1 MKKLLLI
8 FSIIL
13 TVSCAKVS
21 APPKT
26 VLFDDSKKHKPKEQ
40 SGEMIA
46 VEKEKSN
53 FSIEDRGKGQAF
65 KSIIS
70 KPMSGAKIS
79 KTKTEKGEAPVL
91 NFEDASLREVIKV
104 IADYKKWNY
113 VIDPSVP
120 DKGINIK
127 INTVVKDQEIDDLL
141 NLLLSIYD
149 VAMVDRDG
157 VKYFSLAKDS
167 VVKSS
172 APLTYGNVIS
182 PALRGEDVVAQ
193 VVPLHFIAPKDMA
206 NISKEFLSSSGKII
220 EDPALSYM
228 VVIDRKPYVRR
239 ILEMVKIFDINIFKQ
254 MNTTLIK
261 FENADADNVR
271 DNIQKILEG
280 YPGLSKDKYYLL
292 TIKDLNALLCITSV
306 KEISDEVKYW
316 AKKFE
321 RESERGEAQIFV
333 YHCENSDAKDL
344 SNILKELYSDEQKTY
359 TNKAGKGELKPVLKG
374 GLSMITDETNNS
386 IIFKCTKRDY
396 KIIEK
401 TLKKLDVPKKQVLIE
416 VMILDLA
423 LDNQFSYGF
432 GWALT
437 HKNLLGDVSNLHTPA
452 WQLNYPETKNALQ
465 GSYSFIFDRFVLD
478 SVLNSN
484 VMKSRTNV
492 LSTPHIL
499 VLDNESATI
508 KVGEQ
513 ISVRANSVQT
523 PATVTGGTTNVNP
536 FYAANSYQY
545 LSTGIQLKVKP
556 SISSNGVVRLEI
568 NQTYSTP
575 GTPASPEQNP
585 PIKDRSLTT
594 IVNVPDG
601 KSVLLGGLIQESK
614 VDSSSEV
621 PGLNKLPLVKYLFK
635 NKSTSRKKS
644 ELIIIITPHVI
655 YDYSDTE
662 RLTNDF
668 KREIE
673 KFKREIYQ
681 AY

>member
-1 MKKLLLI
+1 MKKVLLI
-8 FSIIL
+8 ISIIL
-13 TVSCAKVS
+13 TVGCTKVNT
-21 APPKT
+21 PPKV
-26 VLFDDSKKHKPKEQ
+26 VLFDDSKKHKPKTE
-40 SGEMIA
+40 SGALIS
-46 VEKEKSN
+46 VEREKSQ
-53 FSIEDRGKGQAF
+53 FSIEDRGKSQAF
-65 KSIIS
+65 KSVIS
-70 KPMSGAKIS
+70 KPIKGAKITKS
-79 KTKTEKGEAPVL
+79 KTSKGDAPVL

-127 INTVVKDQEIDDLL
+127 INTVVKDQEIDGLL

-149 VAMVDRDG
+149 VAMVERDG

-167 VVKSS
+167 VIRTS
-172 APLTYGNVIS
+172 APLVYGNVVS
-182 PALRGEDVVAQ
+182 PVLIGEDVVAQ
-193 VVPLHFIAPKDMA
+193 VIPLHFIAPKDMA

-228 VVIDRKPYVRR
+228 VVIDRKPYIRR
-239 ILEMVKIFDINIFKQ
+239 ILEMVKIFDINIFKE

-261 FENADADNVR
+261 FENADADKVR

-306 KEISDEVKYW
+306 KEITDEVKYW

-321 RESERGEAQIFV
+321 KESETGEAQIFV

-344 SNILKELYSDEQKTY
+344 SNILKELYADEHKSVS
-359 TNKAGKGELKPVLKG
+359 NKAGKSELRPVLKG
-374 GLSMITDETNNS
+374 SLKMITDETNNS

-401 TLKKLDVPKKQVLIE
+401 TLKQLDVPKKEVLIE

-432 GWALT
+432 GWTLT
-437 HKNLLGDVSNLHTPA
+437 HKNIWGSDFPNLHTP
-452 WQLNYPETKNALQ
+452 QFNFNSVE
-465 GSYSFIFDRFVLD
+465 GSTLAGGYTFIFDRFTLD
-478 SVLNSN
+478 AILNSN
-484 VMKSRTNV
+484 IVKSRTNV

-499 VLDNESATI
+499 VLDNETASI

-513 ISVRANSVQT
+513 ISVKANSVST
-523 PATVTGGTTNVNP
+523 PAATQTNNNA
-536 FYAANSYQY
+536 FYTSNSYQY
-545 LSTGIQLKVKP
+545 LSTGIQLQVKP
-556 SISSNGVVRLEI
+556 SISSNGVVRLDI
-568 NQTYSTP
+568 TQTYSTP
-575 GTPASPEQNP
+575 GTTSGDRNP
-585 PIKDRSLTT
+585 PIKDRSLKT

-614 VDSSSEV
+614 IDSSNEV
-621 PGLNKLPLVKYLFK
+621 PGLNKIPLIKYLFK
-635 NKSTSRKKS
+635 NKTTSRKKS

-655 YDYSDTE
+655 YDNGDIE
-662 RLTNDF
+662 RFTNDF
-668 KREIE
+668 KKEIE
-673 KFKREIYQ
+673 KFKKEIYSS
-681 AY
+681 Y

>member
-1 MKKLLLI
+1 MKKVLLI
-8 FSIIL
+8 ISIIL
-13 TVSCAKVS
+13 TVGCTKVNT
-21 APPKT
+21 PPKV
-26 VLFDDSKKHKPKEQ
+26 VLFDDSKKHKPKTE
-40 SGEMIA
+40 SGALIS
-46 VEKEKSN
+46 VEREKSQ
-53 FSIEDRGKGQAF
+53 FSIEDRGKSQAF
-65 KSIIS
+65 KSVIS
-70 KPMSGAKIS
+70 KPIKGAKITKS
-79 KTKTEKGEAPVL
+79 KTSKGDAPVL

-127 INTVVKDQEIDDLL
+127 INTVVKDQEIDGLL

-149 VAMVDRDG
+149 VAMVERDG

-167 VVKSS
+167 VIRTS
-172 APLTYGNVIS
+172 APLVYGNVVS
-182 PALRGEDVVAQ
+182 PVLLGEDVVAQ
-193 VVPLHFIAPKDMA
+193 VIPLHFIAPKDMA

-228 VVIDRKPYVRR
+228 VVIDRKPYIRR
-239 ILEMVKIFDINIFKQ
+239 ILEMVKIFDINIFKE

-261 FENADADNVR
+261 FENADADKVR

-292 TIKDLNALLCITSV
+292 TIRDLNALLCITSV
-306 KEISDEVKYW
+306 KEITDEVKYW

-321 RESERGEAQIFV
+321 KESETGEAQIFV

-344 SNILKELYSDEQKTY
+344 SNILKELYADEHKSVS
-359 TNKAGKGELKPVLKG
+359 NKAGKSELRPVLKG
-374 GLSMITDETNNS
+374 SLKMITDEANNS

-401 TLKKLDVPKKQVLIE
+401 TLKQLDVPKKEVLIE

-432 GWALT
+432 GWTLT
-437 HKNLLGDVSNLHTPA
+437 HKNIWGSDFPNLHTP
-452 WQLNYPETKNALQ
+452 QFNFNSVE
-465 GSYSFIFDRFVLD
+465 GSTLAGGYTFIFDRFTLD
-478 SVLNSN
+478 AILNSN
-484 VMKSRTNV
+484 IVKSRTNV

-499 VLDNESATI
+499 VLDNETASI

-513 ISVRANSVQT
+513 ISVKANSVST
-523 PATVTGGTTNVNP
+523 PAATQTNNNA
-536 FYAANSYQY
+536 FYTSNSYQY
-545 LSTGIQLKVKP
+545 LSTGIQLQVKP
-556 SISSNGVVRLEI
+556 SISSNGVVRLDI
-568 NQTYSTP
+568 TQTYSTP
-575 GTPASPEQNP
+575 GTATGDRNP
-585 PIKDRSLTT
+585 PIKDRSLKT

-614 VDSSSEV
+614 IDSSNEV
-621 PGLNKLPLVKYLFK
+621 PGLNKIPLIKYLFK
-635 NKSTSRKKS
+635 NKTTSRKKS

-655 YDYSDTE
+655 YDNGDIE
-662 RLTNDF
+662 RFTNDF
-668 KREIE
+668 KKEIE
-673 KFKREIYQ
+673 KFKKEIYSS
-681 AY
+681 Y

>member
-1 MKKLLLI
+1 MKKVLLI
-8 FSIIL
+8 ISIIL
-13 TVSCAKVS
+13 TVGCAKVNT
-21 APPKT
+21 PPKV
-26 VLFDDSKKHKPKEQ
+26 VLFDDSKKHKPKTE
-40 SGEMIA
+40 SGALIS
-46 VEKEKSN
+46 VEREKSQ
-53 FSIEDRGKGQAF
+53 FSIEDRGKSQAF
-65 KSIIS
+65 KSVIS
-70 KPMSGAKIS
+70 KPIKGAKITKS
-79 KTKTEKGEAPVL
+79 KTSKGDAPVL

-127 INTVVKDQEIDDLL
+127 INTVVKDQEIDGLL

-149 VAMVDRDG
+149 VAMVERDG

-167 VVKSS
+167 VIRTS
-172 APLTYGNVIS
+172 APLVYGNVVS
-182 PALRGEDVVAQ
+182 PVLIGEDVVAQ
-193 VVPLHFIAPKDMA
+193 VIPLHFIAPKDMA

-228 VVIDRKPYVRR
+228 VVIDRKPYIRR
-239 ILEMVKIFDINIFKQ
+239 ILEMVKIFDINIFKE

-261 FENADADNVR
+261 FENADADKVR

-306 KEISDEVKYW
+306 KEITDEVKYW

-321 RESERGEAQIFV
+321 KESETGEAQIFV

-344 SNILKELYSDEQKTY
+344 SNILKELYADEHKSVS
-359 TNKAGKGELKPVLKG
+359 NKAGKSELRPVLKG
-374 GLSMITDETNNS
+374 SLKMITDETNNS

-401 TLKKLDVPKKQVLIE
+401 TLKQLDVPKKEVLIE

-432 GWALT
+432 GWTLT
-437 HKNLLGDVSNLHTPA
+437 HKNIWGSDFPNLHTP
-452 WQLNYPETKNALQ
+452 QFNFNSVE
-465 GSYSFIFDRFVLD
+465 GSTLAGGYTFIFDRFTLD
-478 SVLNSN
+478 AILNSN
-484 VMKSRTNV
+484 IVKSRTNV

-499 VLDNESATI
+499 VLDNETASI

-513 ISVRANSVQT
+513 ISVKANSVST
-523 PATVTGGTTNVNP
+523 PAATQTNNNA
-536 FYAANSYQY
+536 FYTSNSYQY
-545 LSTGIQLKVKP
+545 LSTGIQLQVKP
-556 SISSNGVVRLEI
+556 SISSNGVVRLDI
-568 NQTYSTP
+568 TQTYSTP
-575 GTPASPEQNP
+575 GTTSGDRNP
-585 PIKDRSLTT
+585 PIKDRSLKT

-614 VDSSSEV
+614 IDSSNEV
-621 PGLNKLPLVKYLFK
+621 PGLNKIPLIKYLFK
-635 NKSTSRKKS
+635 NKTTSRKKS

-655 YDYSDTE
+655 YDNGDIE
-662 RLTNDF
+662 RFTNDF
-668 KREIE
+668 KKEIE
-673 KFKREIYQ
+673 KFKKEIYSS
-681 AY
+681 Y

>member
-13 TVSCAKVS
+13 TVGCARVET
-21 APPKT
+21 PPKA
-26 VLFDDSKKHKPKEQ
+26 VLFDDSQKHRPKAE
-40 SGEMIA
+40 SGTLIS
-46 VEKEKSN
+46 VEKEKSH
-53 FSIEDRGKGQAF
+53 FSIEDRGKGQTF

-70 KPMSGAKIS
+70 KPIKGARIT
-79 KTKTEKGEAPVL
+79 KTKTSKGEAPVL

-127 INTVVKDQEIDDLL
+127 INTVVKDQEVDDLL

-149 VAMVDRDG
+149 VAMVERDG
-157 VKYFSLAKDS
+157 IKYFSLAKDS
-167 VVKSS
+167 TVRAS
-172 APLTYGNVIS
+172 APLIYGNVVS
-182 PALRGEDVVAQ
+182 PVLKGEDVVAQ
-193 VVPLHFIAPKDMA
+193 VIPLHFIAPKDMA

-261 FENADADNVR
+261 FENADADKVK
-271 DNIQKILEG
+271 DNIQRILEG

-292 TIKDLNALLCITSV
+292 TIKDLNAILCITSV
-306 KEISDEVKYW
+306 QEITNEVKYW

-321 RESERGEAQIFV
+321 KESETGEAQIFV

-344 SNILKELYSDEQKTY
+344 SNILKELYADEHKTY
-359 TNKAGKGELKPVLKG
+359 TSKTSGKTELRPVLKG
-374 GLSMITDETNNS
+374 SLKMITDETNNS

-401 TLKKLDVPKKQVLIE
+401 TLKQLDVPKKEVLIE
-416 VMILDLA
+416 VMILDLS

-432 GWALT
+432 GWTLT
-437 HKNLLGDVSNLHTPA
+437 HKNLWGDNFPNLHTP
-452 WQLNYPETKNALQ
+452 QFSFNMGDNANLV
-465 GSYSFIFDRFVLD
+465 GGYTFIFDRFTLD
-478 SVLNSN
+478 SILNSS
-484 VMKSRTNV
+484 VIKSRTNV

-499 VLDNESATI
+499 VLDNETASI

-513 ISVRANSVQT
+513 ISVKANSIQT
-523 PATVTGGTTNVNP
+523 PAATQANNNG
-536 FYAANSYQY
+536 FYTSNSYQY
-545 LSTGIQLKVKP
+545 LSTGIQLQVKP
-556 SISSNGVVRLEI
+556 SISSNGIVRLDI
-568 NQTYSTP
+568 TQTYSTP
-575 GTPASPEQNP
+575 GTSDGDRNP
-585 PIKDRSLTT
+585 PIKDRSLKT

-614 VDSSSEV
+614 IDSSNEV
-621 PGLNKLPLVKYLFK
+621 PGLNKLPLIKYLFK
-635 NKSTSRKKS
+635 NKSVSKKKS

-655 YDYSDTE
+655 YDNSDIE
-662 RLTNDF
+662 RFTNDF
-668 KREIE
+668 KKEIE
-673 KFKREIYQ
+673 KFKQEIYSS
-681 AY
+681 Y

>member
-1 MKKLLLI
+1 MKKVLLI
-8 FSIIL
+8 ISIIL
-13 TVSCAKVS
+13 TVGCTKVNT
-21 APPKT
+21 PPKV
-26 VLFDDSKKHKPKEQ
+26 VLFDDSKKHKPKTE
-40 SGEMIA
+40 SGALIS
-46 VEKEKSN
+46 VEREKSQ
-53 FSIEDRGKGQAF
+53 FSIEDRGKSQAF
-65 KSIIS
+65 KSVIS
-70 KPMSGAKIS
+70 KPIKGAKITKS
-79 KTKTEKGEAPVL
+79 KTSKGDAPVL

-127 INTVVKDQEIDDLL
+127 INTVVKDQEIDGLL

-149 VAMVDRDG
+149 VAMVERDG

-167 VVKSS
+167 VIRTS
-172 APLTYGNVIS
+172 APLVYGNVVS
-182 PALRGEDVVAQ
+182 PVLIGEDVVAQ
-193 VVPLHFIAPKDMA
+193 VIPLHFIAPKDMA

-228 VVIDRKPYVRR
+228 VVIDRKPYIRR
-239 ILEMVKIFDINIFKQ
+239 ILEMVKIFDINIFKE

-261 FENADADNVR
+261 FENADADKVR

-306 KEISDEVKYW
+306 KEITDEVKYW

-321 RESERGEAQIFV
+321 KESETGEAQIFV

-344 SNILKELYSDEQKTY
+344 SNILKELYADEHKSVS
-359 TNKAGKGELKPVLKG
+359 NKAGKSELRPVLKG
-374 GLSMITDETNNS
+374 SLKMITDEANNS

-401 TLKKLDVPKKQVLIE
+401 TLKQLDVPKKEVLIE

-432 GWALT
+432 GWTLT
-437 HKNLLGDVSNLHTPA
+437 HKNIWGSDFPNLHTP
-452 WQLNYPETKNALQ
+452 QFNFNSVE
-465 GSYSFIFDRFVLD
+465 GSTLAGGYTFIFDRFTLD
-478 SVLNSN
+478 AILNSN
-484 VMKSRTNV
+484 IVKSRTNV

-499 VLDNESATI
+499 VLDNETASI

-513 ISVRANSVQT
+513 ISVKANSVST
-523 PATVTGGTTNVNP
+523 PAATQTNNNA
-536 FYAANSYQY
+536 FYTSNSYQY
-545 LSTGIQLKVKP
+545 LSTGIQLQVKP
-556 SISSNGVVRLEI
+556 SISSNGVVRLDI
-568 NQTYSTP
+568 TQTYSTP
-575 GTPASPEQNP
+575 GTTSGDRNP
-585 PIKDRSLTT
+585 PIKDRSLKT

-614 VDSSSEV
+614 IDSSNEV
-621 PGLNKLPLVKYLFK
+621 PGLNKIPLIKYLFK
-635 NKSTSRKKS
+635 NKTTSRKKS

-655 YDYSDTE
+655 YDNGDIE
-662 RLTNDF
+662 RFTNDF
-668 KREIE
+668 KKEIE
-673 KFKREIYQ
+673 KFKKEIYSS
-681 AY
+681 Y

>member
-1 MKKLLLI
+1 MKKVLLI
-8 FSIIL
+8 ISIIL
-13 TVSCAKVS
+13 TVGCTKVNT
-21 APPKT
+21 PPKV
-26 VLFDDSKKHKPKEQ
+26 VLFDDSKKHKPKTE
-40 SGEMIA
+40 SGALIS
-46 VEKEKSN
+46 VEREKSQ
-53 FSIEDRGKGQAF
+53 FSIEDRGKSQAF
-65 KSIIS
+65 KSVIS
-70 KPMSGAKIS
+70 KPIKGAKITKS
-79 KTKTEKGEAPVL
+79 KTSKGDAPVL

-127 INTVVKDQEIDDLL
+127 INTVVKDQEIDGLL

-149 VAMVDRDG
+149 VAMVERDG

-167 VVKSS
+167 VIRTS
-172 APLTYGNVIS
+172 APLVYGNVVS
-182 PALRGEDVVAQ
+182 PVLIGEDVVAQ
-193 VVPLHFIAPKDMA
+193 VIPLHFIAPKDMA

-228 VVIDRKPYVRR
+228 VVIDRKPYIRR
-239 ILEMVKIFDINIFKQ
+239 ILEMVKIFDINIFKE

-261 FENADADNVR
+261 FENADADKVR

-292 TIKDLNALLCITSV
+292 TIRDLNALLCITSV
-306 KEISDEVKYW
+306 KEITDEVKYW

-321 RESERGEAQIFV
+321 KESETGEAQIFV

-344 SNILKELYSDEQKTY
+344 SNILKELYADEHKSVS
-359 TNKAGKGELKPVLKG
+359 NKAGKSELRPVLKG
-374 GLSMITDETNNS
+374 SLKMITDETNNS

-401 TLKKLDVPKKQVLIE
+401 TLKQLDVPKKEVLIE

-432 GWALT
+432 GWTLT
-437 HKNLLGDVSNLHTPA
+437 HKNIWGSDFPNLHTP
-452 WQLNYPETKNALQ
+452 QFNFNSVE
-465 GSYSFIFDRFVLD
+465 GSTLAGGYTFIFDRFTLD
-478 SVLNSN
+478 AILNSN
-484 VMKSRTNV
+484 IVKSRTNV

-499 VLDNESATI
+499 VLDNETASI

-513 ISVRANSVQT
+513 ISVKANSVST
-523 PATVTGGTTNVNP
+523 PAATQTNNNA
-536 FYAANSYQY
+536 FYTSNSYQY
-545 LSTGIQLKVKP
+545 LSTGIQLQVKP
-556 SISSNGVVRLEI
+556 SISSNGVVRLDI
-568 NQTYSTP
+568 TQTYSTP
-575 GTPASPEQNP
+575 GTTSGDRNP
-585 PIKDRSLTT
+585 PIKDRSLKT

-614 VDSSSEV
+614 IDSSNEV
-621 PGLNKLPLVKYLFK
+621 PGLNKIPLIKYLFK
-635 NKSTSRKKS
+635 NKTTSRKKS

-655 YDYSDTE
+655 YDNGDIE
-662 RLTNDF
+662 RFTNDF
-668 KREIE
+668 KKEIE
-673 KFKREIYQ
+673 KFKKEIYSS
-681 AY
+681 Y

>member
-13 TVSCAKVS
+13 TVGCARVET
-21 APPKT
+21 PPKA
-26 VLFDDSKKHKPKEQ
+26 VLFDDSQKHKPKTE
-40 SGEMIA
+40 SGTLIS
-46 VEKEKSN
+46 VEREKSH
-53 FSIEDRGKGQAF
+53 FSIEDRGKGQTF

-70 KPMSGAKIS
+70 KPIRGARIT
-79 KTKTEKGEAPVL
+79 KTKTSKGEAPVL

-127 INTVVKDQEIDDLL
+127 INTVVKDQEVDDLL

-149 VAMVDRDG
+149 VAMVERDG

-167 VVKSS
+167 VVRISV
-172 APLTYGNVIS
+172 PLIYGNVVS
-182 PALRGEDVVAQ
+182 PVLKGEDVVAQ
-193 VVPLHFIAPKDMA
+193 VIPLHFIAPKDMA

-261 FENADADNVR
+261 FENADADKVKE
-271 DNIQKILEG
+271 NIQRILEG

-306 KEISDEVKYW
+306 QEITNEVKYW

-321 RESERGEAQIFV
+321 KESETGEAQIFV

-344 SNILKELYSDEQKTY
+344 ANILKELYADEHKTY
-359 TNKAGKGELKPVLKG
+359 TSKKSGKTELRPVLKG
-374 GLSMITDETNNS
+374 SLKMITDEANNS

-401 TLKKLDVPKKQVLIE
+401 TLKKLDIPKKEVLIE
-416 VMILDLA
+416 VMILDLS
-423 LDNQFSYGF
+423 LDNQFAYGL
-432 GWALT
+432 GWTLT
-437 HKNLLGDVSNLHTPA
+437 HKNLWGDSFPNLHTP
-452 WQLNYPETKNALQ
+452 QFSFNTGDSSGLVGGYT
-465 GSYSFIFDRFVLD
+465 FIFDRFTLD
-478 SVLNSN
+478 SILNAS
-484 VMKSRTNV
+484 VIKSRTNV

-499 VLDNESATI
+499 VLDNETASI

-513 ISVRANSVQT
+513 ISVLSNSLQT
-523 PATVTGGTTNVNP
+523 PAATQTTDNA
-536 FYAANSYQY
+536 FYTSNSYQY
-545 LSTGIQLKVKP
+545 LSTGIQLQVKP
-556 SISSNGVVRLEI
+556 SISSNGVVRLDI
-568 NQTYSTP
+568 TQTYSTP
-575 GTPASPEQNP
+575 GTSDGDRNP
-585 PIKDRSLTT
+585 PIKDRSLKT

-614 VDSSSEV
+614 IDSSNEV
-621 PGLNKLPLVKYLFK
+621 PGLNKLPLIKYLFK
-635 NKSTSRKKS
+635 NKSVSKKKS

-655 YDYSDTE
+655 YDNSDIE
-662 RLTNDF
+662 RFTNEF
-668 KREIE
+668 KKEIE
-673 KFKREIYQ
+673 QFKKEIYSS
-681 AY
+681 Y